1 MPDGRHMPL
10 VRHVAL
16 AIRGLDEPA
25 DIRDNLIELE
35 KQLVSMGAHHDP
47 ELAEGL
53 PWSTAFFSKGA
64 RLVEARNLQ

>member
-1 MPDGRHMPL
+1 MPDGRHMPV

-16 AIRGLDEPA
+16 AIRGLDERA
-25 DIRDNLIELE
+25 DIRDNLIELTAC
-35 KQLVSMGAHHDP
+35 QLGAHHDP

-53 PWSTAFFSKGA
+53 RWSTAFFSQGA